1 MLQIITFALFLGMG
15 ATSLADG
22 KGKPFIEFFES
33 LAEIMYKI
41 TGSVMELAPIGVF
54 GLITPVVASNGSAV
68 LMPLIKVVAAVYI
81 GCVIHSMLIY
91 SSTIKLFAG
100 MSPMK
105 FFRGIMPAAVIVAAS
120 ENEMEIQA
128 EETTRDGETV
138 RI

>member
-1 MLQIITFALFLGMG
+1 
-15 ATSLADG
+15 
-22 KGKPFIEFFES
+22 
-33 LAEIMYKI
+33 
-41 TGSVMELAPIGVF
+41 MELAPIGVF